1 MNELTKNFAK
11 IALVLG
17 SGLNESIED
26 IMQIN
31 RRLPFSD
38 VSGLHASTA
47 PGHTGCFLEGTIEN
61 VPVIAMQGR
70 LHYYEGYDIREIARP
85 VKVLHDAGID
95 TILMTNAAGGINM
108 HYKAGDLMIIKDH
121 INFMGTN
128 PLIGPVQVDA
138 DRFPD
143 MTYAYD
149 RGLIAA
155 FKKVADRYPIDVHE
169 GIYVA
174 TTGPSYETPAEI
186 RAFRTLGADAVGMST
201 VPEVI
206 CANSY
211 RMRVFA
217 VSLIS
222 NMAAGV
228 LDKRLTEEEVL
239 EAGHNVQHVFA
250 PLMADFIKE
259 LCK

>member
-1 MNELTKNFAK
+1 MKELTKGFAK
-11 IALVLG
+11 VAVVLG
-17 SGLNESIED
+17 SGLNESIEE

-31 RRLPFSD
+31 RRLLFSE
-38 VSGLHASTA
+38 VGGLHASTA
-47 PGHTGCFLEGTIEN
+47 PGHTGCFLEGTIGGL
-61 VPVIAMQGR
+61 PVIAMQGR
-70 LHYYEGYDIREIARP
+70 LHYYEGYDIREISRP
-85 VKVLHDAGID
+85 VKVLHDAGVD
-95 TILMTNAAGGINM
+95 TILMTNAAGGINLN
-108 HYKAGDLMIIKDH
+108 YKAGDLMIIKDH

-128 PLIGPVQVDA
+128 PLIGPVQPDA

-149 RGLIAA
+149 RELIEA
-155 FKKVADRYPIDVHE
+155 FKKTAATYPIDVHE
-169 GIYVA
+169 GTYIA

-239 EAGHNVQHVFA
+239 EAGRKVQSVFA
-250 PLMADFIKE
+250 PLMADFIKG
-259 LCK
+259 LAK